1 MGSSKAIFGL
11 IIIDIAYFRSIN
23 ISVVAIYTRVLL
35 STEIITVFVT
45 VFVYAIKT

>member
-11 IIIDIAYFRSIN
+11 IIIDITYFRSIN
-23 ISVVAIYTRVLL
+23 ISIVAIYTRFLL

-45 VFVYAIKT
+45 FYATKT